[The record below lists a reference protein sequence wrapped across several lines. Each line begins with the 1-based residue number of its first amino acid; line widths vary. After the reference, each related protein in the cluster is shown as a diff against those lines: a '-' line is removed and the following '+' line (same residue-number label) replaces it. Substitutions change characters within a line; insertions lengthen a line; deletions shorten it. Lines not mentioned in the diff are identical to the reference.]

1 MLKSGLP
8 LAVLALV
15 ASSQGLAAPPS
26 GPVATVRSFIA
37 ITGSGDVK
45 SVAAFCTPDA
55 VVVDEFAPHMWT
67 GAGACARWYAAFGG
81 WMKAQ
86 HIDQENVE
94 LGKVLL
100 DQTTGDAAYVVA
112 NAVETN
118 TIDGKPMIESARMAF
133 ALRNESGNWKLTAVT
148 WAGTKPQRGPSTGAQ
163 GPAGPNVPA
172 APTNMSRV
180 Y

>member
-1 MLKSGLP
+1 MLKSGLA
-8 LAVLALV
+8 LGVLALL
-15 ASSQGLAAPPS
+15 ASSQAPAAPPS
-26 GPVATVRSFIA
+26 GPVAAVRNFMA
-37 ITGSGDVK
+37 ATGAGNPK
-45 SVAAFCTPDA
+45 AVAALCASDA

-67 GAGACARWYAAFGG
+67 GGGACARWYEAFGG

-86 HIDQENVE
+86 HVDQENVE
-94 LGKVLL
+94 LGKVLV

-133 ALRNESGNWKLTAVT
+133 ALRNESGAWKLTAVT
-148 WAGTKPQRGPSTGAQ
+148 WAGTKPQRGASTGAQ
-163 GPAGPNVPA
+163 GPAGPNIPA